1 MLHSKKVRCFFFV
14 CFLVFFFSFSD
25 VFVVYVLN
33 VEVNLII
40 FLFLEFLLYCSVL
53 RIWCCLCGNADLIPG
68 LLQWVKDPVL
78 PQLWHRLQL
87 HLGFYLRPGNFHMPD
102 RRPKKKKKNLLFLI
116 ENILSRAVS
125 VSLSLLSHKL
135 FIIKFASH
143 ESDTT
148 KY

>member
-1 MLHSKKVRCFFFV
+1 MFFF
-14 CFLVFFFSFSD
+14 CLFFGFFFSFSD

-68 LLQWVKDPVL
+68 LLQWVKNPVL

-87 HLGFYLRPGNFHMPD
+87 HLGFLSQAWELPYARQASKKE
-102 RRPKKKKKNLLFLI
+102 KKKFT
-116 ENILSRAVS
+116 VS
-125 VSLSLLSHKL
+125 YREYFK
-135 FIIKFASH
+135 
-143 ESDTT
+143 
-148 KY
+148 